1 MQIVEPIQEM
11 QKALEPYRAAGKSIG
26 LVPTMGY
33 LHSGHMSLVKRARA
47 ENDVVVMSI
56 FVNPT
61 QFSPAEDF
69 EGYPRDLAH
78 DAGLAKKA
86 GVDFIFAPEADE
98 MYPDGYGTFV
108 EVDGPETKGM
118 CAAGRPSHFR
128 GVATVVEKLLDIVSP
143 DRIYFGQKDAQ
154 QLAVIRKMVK
164 DLNIPVEIIQ
174 CPIVREPDGL
184 AMSSRNV
191 YLRPD
196 ERQAATVLYK
206 ALKRGAAL
214 VEHGE
219 RSSAKIIDAVKR
231 VIASEPKADL
241 EYVEIRELPGFT
253 APNTVS
259 GEFMIAVA
267 ARFGRARLIDNV
279 IVNIEGIERC

>member
-1 MQIVEPIQEM
+1 LQIIESITEM
-11 QKALEPYRAAGKSIG
+11 QKALEPYCAAGKSIA

-33 LHSGHMSLVKRARA
+33 LHAGHMSLVKRARA
-47 ENDVVVMSI
+47 ENDVVVLSI

-78 DAGLAKKA
+78 DAGLAKRA
-86 GVDFIFAPEADE
+86 RADFIFAPEVDE
-98 MYPDGYGTFV
+98 MYPNGYGTFV
-108 EVDGPETKGM
+108 EVDGPETQGM

-128 GVATVVEKLLDIVSP
+128 GVATVVEKLLDIVGP

-154 QLAVIRKMVK
+154 QLAVVRKMVK
-164 DLNIPVEIIQ
+164 DLNIPVEIVG

-196 ERQAATVLYK
+196 ERQAATILYV

-219 RSSAKIIDAVKR
+219 KSSARIIEAVKR
-231 VIASEPKADL
+231 VISGEPLADL
-241 EYVEIRELPGFT
+241 EYVEIREVAGFT
-253 APNTVS
+253 APKTIS
-259 GEFMIAVA
+259 GEIMIAVA

-279 IVNIEGIERC
+279 IVNVE